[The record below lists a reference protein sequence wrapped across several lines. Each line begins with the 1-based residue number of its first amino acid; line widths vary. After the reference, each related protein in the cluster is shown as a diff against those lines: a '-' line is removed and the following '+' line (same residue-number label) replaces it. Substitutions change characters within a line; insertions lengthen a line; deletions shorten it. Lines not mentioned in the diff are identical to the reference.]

1 MVVVLSVKMWY
12 NASTMNEK
20 ENSEMEVRPGAN
32 PVDVKTYDTDR
43 LRHDFLIQD
52 LFVADEIKTVY
63 SQIDRII
70 VGAATP
76 AKNTLTL
83 EAGAELRAKYF
94 LERREMGIINIGGSG
109 TVTVDGKDY
118 KFKYKDG
125 MYIGMGAKEIKFA
138 SDDASNPAKFYF
150 NSAPA
155 HKTYPTVFIDPEKDI
170 KEENKL
176 ELGSQEGAN
185 HRLNRKYILPGQVE
199 TCQLEMGITT
209 MYPGSVWNTMP
220 CHTHDR
226 RMEVYFYFEIPE
238 DDVVFHYMGEPTET
252 RHIIMRSEEAVIS
265 PSWSIHSA
273 SATHA
278 YAFVWGM
285 AGENQDFDDMDW
297 VDMKDLR

>member
-1 MVVVLSVKMWY
+1 
-12 NASTMNEK
+12 
-20 ENSEMEVRPGAN
+20 MEVRQGAN
-32 PVDVKTYDTDR
+32 ARDVKGYDTDR
-43 LRHDFLIQD
+43 LRNDFLIQN
-52 LFVADEIKTVY
+52 LFPDDEIKLIY

-70 VGAATP
+70 VGGVKP
-76 AKNTLTL
+76 VNKTLTL
-83 EAGAELRAKYF
+83 EAGAELKAAYF
-94 LERREMGIINIGGSG
+94 LERREMGIMNVGGNGS
-109 TVTVDGKDY
+109 VFVDGKEY
-118 KFKYKDG
+118 KFKYRDG
-125 MYIGMGAKEIKFA
+125 LYIGMGAKDIKFV
-138 SDDASNPAKFYF
+138 SEDPSKPAKFYL
-150 NSAPA
+150 NSTPA

-238 DDVVFHYMGEPTET
+238 DDVVFHYMGEPTQT
-252 RHIIMRSEEAVIS
+252 RHIIMTSEQAVIS
-265 PSWSIHSA
+265 PSCSIHSA

>member
-1 MVVVLSVKMWY
+1 
-12 NASTMNEK
+12 
-20 ENSEMEVRPGAN
+20 MEVRQGAN
-32 PVDVKTYDTDR
+32 ARDVKGYDTDR
-43 LRHDFLIQD
+43 LRNDFLIQN
-52 LFVADEIKTVY
+52 LFADDEIKLIY

-70 VGAATP
+70 VGGVKP
-76 AKNTLTL
+76 VNKTLTL
-83 EAGAELRAKYF
+83 EAGAELKAAYF
-94 LERREMGIINIGGSG
+94 LERREMGIMNVGGNGS
-109 TVTVDGKDY
+109 VFVDGKEY
-118 KFKYKDG
+118 KFKYRDG
-125 MYIGMGAKEIKFA
+125 LYIGMGAKDIKFV
-138 SDDASNPAKFYF
+138 SEDPSKPAKFYL
-150 NSAPA
+150 NSTPA
-155 HKTYPTVFIDPEKDI
+155 HKTYPTVFIDPDKDI

-238 DDVVFHYMGEPTET
+238 DDVVFHYMGEPTQT

>member
-1 MVVVLSVKMWY
+1 
-12 NASTMNEK
+12 
-20 ENSEMEVRPGAN
+20 MEVRPGAN
-32 PVDVKTYDTDR
+32 PVDVKTYDTAR
-43 LRHDFLIQD
+43 LRHDFLIQNM
-52 LFVADEIKTVY
+52 FVADEIKMVY

-76 AKNTLTL
+76 VNKTLTL
-83 EAGAELRAKYF
+83 EAGAELKAAYF
-94 LERREMGIINIGGSG
+94 LERREMGIMNVGGNGS
-109 TVTVDGKDY
+109 VIVDGTEY
-118 KFKYKDG
+118 KFKYRDG
-125 MYIGMGAKEIKFA
+125 LYIGMGAKDIKFT
-138 SDDASNPAKFYF
+138 SEDPSKPAKFYF
-150 NSAPA
+150 NSTPA

-238 DDVVFHYMGEPTET
+238 DDVIFHYMGEPTET
-252 RHIIMRSEEAVIS
+252 RHIVIRSEEAVIS

-297 VDMKDLR
+297 VDMKDLK